1 MIYNENL
8 ARAIN
13 EDRLRRPAGEAPVD
27 ERSYIKQAVGRWL
40 EHIGKRLQGLPEPG
54 RSTI

>member
-1 MIYNENL
+1 MIFNENL

-40 EHIGKRLQGLPEPG
+40 EHIGKKLQGLPEPG